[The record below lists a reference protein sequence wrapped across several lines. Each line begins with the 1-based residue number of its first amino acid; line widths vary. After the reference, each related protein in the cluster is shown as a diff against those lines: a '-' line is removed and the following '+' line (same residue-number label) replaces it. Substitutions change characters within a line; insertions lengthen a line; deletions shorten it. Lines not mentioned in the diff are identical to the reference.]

1 LSEPD
6 GRVPL
11 VLDTSVAVKFYVPEE
26 GHEQA
31 RELLTVVENG
41 GAKLLAPSTMGA
53 ELWNALWQKYRRGE
67 IEKEVVWET
76 WEKVSDAPVSL
87 FDPDSLMPTAVGIVY
102 ETEVIVYDAL
112 FLALAGGFQTVVV
125 TADERSMLKRIRGT
139 AHEHLAV
146 HLSNAGALL
155 REMAEGRPETGERK

>member
-1 LSEPD
+1 LSEP
-6 GRVPL
+6 GERSPI

-26 GHEQA
+26 GREQA
-31 RELLTVVENG
+31 RELLTIVESG
-41 GAKLLAPSTMGA
+41 GARLLAPSTIGA

-67 IEKEVVWET
+67 IEKEVVRET

-87 FDPDSLMPTAVGIVY
+87 FAPDSLMPTAVGIAY

-125 TADERSMLKRIRGT
+125 TADERSMLKRISGT
-139 AHEHLAV
+139 AYENLAV
-146 HLSNAGALL
+146 HLSNVEALL
-155 REMAEGRPETGERK
+155 REMAEDRPETGEQT